1 MSKIGL
7 IISREYRNRVAKKSF
22 LLMTFLTPVL
32 MAALIVTPI
41 FLASI
46 KDDEERIVAVVDQSG
61 LYGEFFEA
69 LVCEDCRFEVVK
81 EQGIGNR
88 EEGIWNREQGI
99 GSKEEEIGNREQG
112 GQVESQ
118 LSTLNSQL
126 LTDYSVFLIISDDLA
141 VNPNA
146 LTMYS
151 QKQVPSNIRRF
162 IESSLED
169 YVEERILASYNIP
182 KLKEMISDAKVDIK
196 ATTYKL
202 SDEGVTTSD
211 SDIASVIGMLTTLLI
226 YMFIFVSGAQVM
238 NSVVQE
244 KVNRIVEVMVCSV
257 KPWELMWGKI
267 IAVGLTCLTQ
277 MALWAV
283 LTGLIVGVAMGVMD
297 LDLAEISASQAMGA
311 NMPSDVQELSG
322 MNSSLSALLSID
334 WGFVFVM
341 FVIYFIGGY
350 LLYSSLFAAIGASV
364 DNEEDTNQF
373 MMPITIIVL
382 FALYAGIYSAE
393 NPDGPL
399 AFWCSMI
406 PFTSPM
412 VMMVR
417 IPFDVP
423 MWHLGLSL
431 GLLALTIVGTIWLS
445 AKIYRVGILM
455 YGKKPSLK
463 EILKWIKYN

>member
-1 MSKIGL
+1 MSKISL
-7 IISREYRNRVAKKSF
+7 IISQEYRNRVVKKSF

-46 KDDEERIVAVVDQSG
+46 KDDEARIVAVVDQTG
-61 LYGEFFEA
+61 LYEEFFEG
-69 LVCEDCRFEVVK
+69 LVSEDCSFEVIK
-81 EQGIGNR
+81 EQGIRGDVQLSTFN
-88 EEGIWNREQGI
+88 
-99 GSKEEEIGNREQG
+99 
-112 GQVESQ
+112 SQ
-118 LSTLNSQL
+118 LST
-126 LTDYSVFLIISDDLA
+126 DYSAFVIINDDLTK
-141 VNPNA
+141 NPSA

-151 QKQVPSNIRRF
+151 QKQVPSSIRRF

-169 YVEERILASYNIP
+169 YIEEQTLASYNIP
-182 KLKEMISDAKVDIK
+182 KLK
-196 ATTYKL
+196 
-202 SDEGVTTSD
+202 EGVTTSD
-211 SDIASVIGMLTTLLI
+211 SDIASVIGMLTTMLI

-238 NSVVQE
+238 NSIVQE
-244 KVNRIVEVMVCSV
+244 KVNRIVEVMVCTV
-257 KPWELMWGKI
+257 RPWELMWGKI

-277 MALWAV
+277 MVLWVV
-283 LTGLIVGVAMGVMD
+283 LTLLIVGVAMGVMD
-297 LDLAEISASQAMGA
+297 IPLEGSQLAMPNAQQLADVSGQGLNSQFDSQYISS
-311 NMPSDVQELSG
+311 
-322 MNSSLSALLSID
+322 LLSID
-334 WGFVFVM
+334 WGFVLVM
-341 FVIYFIGGY
+341 FVVYFIGGY

-364 DNEEDTNQF
+364 DNEADTSQF

-423 MWHLGLSL
+423 MWQLGLSL

-455 YGKKPSLK
+455 YGKKPTVK
-463 EILKWIKYN
+463 EIIKWLKFK

>member
-7 IISREYRNRVAKKSF
+7 IISQEYRNRVVKKSF
-22 LLMTFLTPVL
+22 LLMTFLTPIL

-46 KDDEERIVAVVDQSG
+46 KDDEERVVAVVDETG
-61 LYGEFFEA
+61 LYEAFFEG
-69 LVCEDCRFEVVK
+69 LVSEDCSFEVIK
-81 EQGIGNR
+81 EQGIGHKEQGAR
-88 EEGIWNREQGI
+88 SREQGV
-99 GSKEEEIGNREQG
+99 GSKEQG
-112 GQVESQ
+112 II
-118 LSTLNSQL
+118 LNSQFSIL
-126 LTDYSVFLIISDDLA
+126 NLQYSAFVIISDDLSK
-141 VNPNA
+141 NPNA

-151 QKQVPSNIRRF
+151 QKQVPSGIRRF

-169 YVEERILASYNIP
+169 YIEVQILASYNIP
-182 KLKEMISDAKVDIK
+182 KLREMISEAKVDVK
-196 ATTYKL
+196 VTTYKL

-211 SDIASVIGMLTTLLI
+211 SDIASVIGMLTTMLI

-238 NSVVQE
+238 NSIVQE

-257 KPWELMWGKI
+257 RPWELMWGKI

-277 MALWAV
+277 MALWVV
-283 LTGLIVGVAMGVMD
+283 LTLLIVGVAMGVMD
-297 LDLAEISASQAMGA
+297 VSLEGSQMAMPNAQQLADMSGQGLNSQFDSQYISS
-311 NMPSDVQELSG
+311 
-322 MNSSLSALLSID
+322 LLSID
-334 WGFVFVM
+334 WGFVLVM
-341 FVIYFIGGY
+341 FVVYFIGGY

-364 DNEEDTNQF
+364 DNEADTSQF
-373 MMPITIIVL
+373 MMPITIVVL

-423 MWHLGLSL
+423 MWQLGLSL

-455 YGKKPSLK
+455 YGKKPTVK
-463 EILKWIKYN
+463 EIIKWLKFK

>member
-22 LLMTFLTPVL
+22 LLMSFLTTVL

-46 KDDEERIVAVVDQSG
+46 KDDEERVVAVVDQSG
-61 LYGEFFEA
+61 LYGEFFET

-81 EQGIGNR
+81 EQGV
-88 EEGIWNREQGI
+88 
-99 GSKEEEIGNREQG
+99 GNREQG
-112 GQVESQ
+112 DEVDFQ

-151 QKQVPSNIRRF
+151 QKQVPSSIRRF

-238 NSVVQE
+238 NSR
-244 KVNRIVEVMVCSV
+244 NRNRCR
-257 KPWELMWGKI
+257 
-267 IAVGLTCLTQ
+267 
-277 MALWAV
+277 
-283 LTGLIVGVAMGVMD
+283 
-297 LDLAEISASQAMGA
+297 
-311 NMPSDVQELSG
+311 
-322 MNSSLSALLSID
+322 
-334 WGFVFVM
+334 
-341 FVIYFIGGY
+341 
-350 LLYSSLFAAIGASV
+350 LFC
-364 DNEEDTNQF
+364 N
-373 MMPITIIVL
+373 VL
-382 FALYAGIYSAE
+382 FRV
-393 NPDGPL
+393 
-399 AFWCSMI
+399 
-406 PFTSPM
+406 FTT
-412 VMMVR
+412 R
-417 IPFDVP
+417 RKAR
-423 MWHLGLSL
+423 H
-431 GLLALTIVGTIWLS
+431 
-445 AKIYRVGILM
+445 
-455 YGKKPSLK
+455 
-463 EILKWIKYN
+463 N

>member
-7 IISREYRNRVAKKSF
+7 IISREYRNRVMKKSF
-22 LLMTFLTPVL
+22 LLMTFLTPIL

-46 KDDEERIVAVVDQSG
+46 KDDEERVMAVVDQTG
-61 LYGEFFEA
+61 LYGEFFEG
-69 LVCEDCRFEVVK
+69 LKSDECSFEVVK
-81 EQGIGNR
+81 EQGAGS
-88 EEGIWNREQGI
+88 REQGT
-99 GSKEEEIGNREQG
+99 GNNFEF
-112 GQVESQ
+112 SDF
-118 LSTLNSQL
+118 SSQL
-126 LTDYSVFLIISDDLA
+126 LSDYSAFVIISDDLS
-141 VNPNA
+141 VNSNA
-146 LTMYS
+146 MTMYS
-151 QKQVPSNIRRF
+151 QKQVPSSIRRF

-169 YVEERILASYNIP
+169 YIEEQILESYNIP
-182 KLKEMISDAKVDIK
+182 KLKEMISEAKVDVK
-196 ATTYKL
+196 VMTYKL
-202 SDEGVTTSD
+202 SEDGVTTSD
-211 SDIASVIGMLTTLLI
+211 SDIASVIGMLTTMLI

-244 KVNRIVEVMVCSV
+244 KVNRIVEVMICSV
-257 KPWELMWGKI
+257 RPWELMWGKI

-277 MALWAV
+277 MALWVV
-283 LTGLIVGVAMGVMD
+283 LTLLIVGVAMGVMD
-297 LDLAEISASQAMGA
+297 ISLESSQMALPNAQQLADMSGQGLNSQFDSQYISS
-311 NMPSDVQELSG
+311 
-322 MNSSLSALLSID
+322 LLSID
-334 WGFVFVM
+334 WGFVLVM

-364 DNEEDTNQF
+364 DNEADTSQF

-417 IPFDVP
+417 VPFDVP
-423 MWHLGLSL
+423 MWQLGLSL

-455 YGKKPSLK
+455 YGKKPTVK
-463 EILKWIKYN
+463 EIIKWIKYK

>member
-22 LLMTFLTPVL
+22 LLLTFLTPVL

-46 KDDEERIVAVVDQSG
+46 KDDEERVVAVVDQTG
-61 LYGEFFEA
+61 LYGEFFEG
-69 LVCEDCRFEVVK
+69 LKSDECSFEVIK
-81 EQGIGNR
+81 EQGARSSEQGIGNR
-88 EEGIWNREQGI
+88 EQGV
-99 GSKEEEIGNREQG
+99 GGNFEF
-112 GQVESQ
+112 SDF
-118 LSTLNSQL
+118 SSQL
-126 LTDYSVFLIISDDLA
+126 LSDYSAFVIISDDLS
-141 VNPNA
+141 VNSNA
-146 LTMYS
+146 LMMYS
-151 QKQVPSNIRRF
+151 QKQVPSSIRRF

-169 YVEERILASYNIP
+169 YIEEQTLASYNIP
-182 KLKEMISDAKVDIK
+182 KLKEMISEAKVDVK
-196 ATTYKL
+196 VTTYKL
-202 SDEGVTTSD
+202 SEDGVTTSD
-211 SDIASVIGMLTTLLI
+211 SDIASVIGMLTTMLI

-257 KPWELMWGKI
+257 RPWELMWGKI
-267 IAVGLTCLTQ
+267 VAVGLTCLTQ
-277 MALWAV
+277 MALWVV
-283 LTGLIVGVAMGVMD
+283 LTLLIVGVAMGVMD
-297 LDLAEISASQAMGA
+297 ISLESSQMAMPNAQQLADMSGQGLNSQFDSQYISS
-311 NMPSDVQELSG
+311 
-322 MNSSLSALLSID
+322 LLSID
-334 WGFVFVM
+334 WGFVLMM
-341 FVIYFIGGY
+341 FVVYFIGGY

-364 DNEEDTNQF
+364 DNEADTSQF

-417 IPFDVP
+417 VPFDVP
-423 MWHLGLSL
+423 MWQLGLSL
-431 GLLALTIVGTIWLS
+431 GLLALTIVGTVWLS

-455 YGKKPSLK
+455 YGKKPTVK
-463 EILKWIKYN
+463 EIIKWIKYN

>member
-1 MSKIGL
+1 
-7 IISREYRNRVAKKSF
+7 
-22 LLMTFLTPVL
+22 
-32 MAALIVTPI
+32 
-41 FLASI
+41 
-46 KDDEERIVAVVDQSG
+46 
-61 LYGEFFEA
+61 
-69 LVCEDCRFEVVK
+69 
-81 EQGIGNR
+81 
-88 EEGIWNREQGI
+88 
-99 GSKEEEIGNREQG
+99 
-112 GQVESQ
+112 
-118 LSTLNSQL
+118 
-126 LTDYSVFLIISDDLA
+126 
-141 VNPNA
+141 
-146 LTMYS
+146 
-151 QKQVPSNIRRF
+151 
-162 IESSLED
+162 
-169 YVEERILASYNIP
+169 
-182 KLKEMISDAKVDIK
+182 
-196 ATTYKL
+196 
-202 SDEGVTTSD
+202 
-211 SDIASVIGMLTTLLI
+211 
-226 YMFIFVSGAQVM
+226 MFIFVSGAQVM

-423 MWHLGLSL
+423 IWQLGLSL
-431 GLLALTIVGTIWLS
+431 GLLALTIVTYLS
-445 AKIYRVGILM
+445 YIVVSYTETMLFALFITYNTKIVPVNEPRL
-455 YGKKPSLK
+455 SRLK
-463 EILKWIKYN
+463 AESAPATLLNVSFIELVN

>member
-7 IISREYRNRVAKKSF
+7 IISQEYRNRVVKKSF

-46 KDDEERIVAVVDQSG
+46 KDDEERVVAVVDQMG
-61 LYGEFFEA
+61 LYSEFFEG
-69 LVCEDCRFEVVK
+69 LKSEDCRFEVLKTFDVGK
-81 EQGIGNR
+81 LSVYDE
-88 EEGIWNREQGI
+88 
-99 GSKEEEIGNREQG
+99 
-112 GQVESQ
+112 Q
-118 LSTLNSQL
+118 LSTQ
-126 LTDYSVFLIISDDLA
+126 YSAFVIISDDLS
-141 VNPNA
+141 VNSNA
-146 LTMYS
+146 MTMYS
-151 QKQVPSNIRRF
+151 QKQVPSSIRRF

-169 YVEERILASYNIP
+169 YIEEQILESYNIP
-182 KLKEMISDAKVDIK
+182 KLKEMISEAKVDVK
-196 ATTYKL
+196 VTTYKL
-202 SDEGVTTSD
+202 SEDGVTTSD
-211 SDIASVIGMLTTLLI
+211 SDIASVIGMLTTMLI

-244 KVNRIVEVMVCSV
+244 KVNRIVEVMICSV
-257 KPWELMWGKI
+257 RPWELMWGKI

-277 MALWAV
+277 MALWVV
-283 LTGLIVGVAMGVMD
+283 LTLLIVGVAMGVMD
-297 LDLAEISASQAMGA
+297 IPLEGSQMAMPNAQQLADMSGQGFNSQFD
-311 NMPSDVQELSG
+311 SQYV
-322 MNSSLSALLSID
+322 SSLLSID
-334 WGFVFVM
+334 WVFVLVM
-341 FVIYFIGGY
+341 FVVYFIGGY
-350 LLYSSLFAAIGASV
+350 LLYSSMFAAIGASV
-364 DNEEDTNQF
+364 DNEADTSQF

-423 MWHLGLSL
+423 MWQLGLSL

-455 YGKKPSLK
+455 YGKKPTVK
-463 EILKWIKYN
+463 EIIKWIKYK

>member
-61 LYGEFFEA
+61 LYGEFFET

-88 EEGIWNREQGI
+88 EEGI
-99 GSKEEEIGNREQG
+99 GNREQG
-112 GQVESQ
+112 GGVESQ

-277 MALWAV
+277 MALWAI

-334 WGFVFVM
+334 WDFVFVM

-423 MWHLGLSL
+423 IWQLGLSL